1 MRINSQVFIIAGDPQ
16 QGKTGFVIKLIERL
30 KKSGF
35 IMGGFVAPG
44 EFRNHRRHSFKLTD
58 LKTGRS
64 EPLCERVHVEVSHGV
79 PFTFYP
85 DGQQFGKQLLDP
97 ENLKDCNIVVI
108 DEIGPLE
115 LQGKGWAGSVADLLQ
130 NTSVKQ
136 IWVVRRSAVQQVIGK
151 FGVTQ
156 AVVLDIETTSLED
169 AIRLITSS

>member
-1 MRINSQVFIIAGDPQ
+1 MESKSQVYIITGEPQ
-16 QGKTGFVIKLIERL
+16 QGKTTFVTNMVERL
-30 KKSGF
+30 KYLDYAV
-35 IMGGFVAPG
+35 GGFVAPG

-85 DGQQFGKQLLDP
+85 DGQQIGKQLLDP

-136 IWVVRRSAVQQVIGK
+136 IWVVRKSAVQQVIGK
-151 FGVTQ
+151 FGVEQ
-156 AVVLDIETTSLED
+156 AVVFDIETTSLED
-169 AIRLITSS
+169 AIRLVTSS